1 MSNIYLPTFSESNA
15 RVQLMTGDCRYLST
29 SEATQKTTI
38 LASFDFVR
46 SQKND
51 TKSSFKAFLDW
62 IFLFYHVL
70 KMREIDVF

>member
-1 MSNIYLPTFSESNA
+1 
-15 RVQLMTGDCRYLST
+15 MTGDCRYLST

-51 TKSSFKAFLDW
+51 TKLSFKAFLDW